1 MLLELLL
8 LDLVLEEVS
17 MMLRSWWLKLVE
29 LFWPRG
35 TQKVVVVRENPSLLL
50 VLRV

>member
-8 LDLVLEEVS
+8 LDLLLEEVS
-17 MMLRSWWLKLVE
+17 MTLTSWWLKLVE

-35 TQKVVVVRENPSLLL
+35 T
-50 VLRV
+50 